1 MELVE
6 RHAITVFMEC
16 CVILLERFSTDDA
29 LGIGIYS
36 RIFCVVK
43 PDQVGVGVAQSF
55 LYLEL
60 WYEYPCRNL

>member
-1 MELVE
+1 MVLVTANEYRLSLMELVE

-43 PDQVGVGVAQSF
+43 PD
-55 LYLEL
+55 
-60 WYEYPCRNL
+60 